1 MNLIEDRVFLGQ
13 RVRLDYTSYR
23 NCVFQ
28 NCEIVVNLGDF
39 DLDGCEF
46 TGCSLHLGGFASA
59 VAKIMYMFYPDKI
72 PLIFKEGEKSP
83 LAEECLKDES
93 VEPS

>member
-1 MNLIEDRVFLGQ
+1 MNVVEDRVFLGQ

-28 NCEIVVNLGDF
+28 DCEIVVTLGDF
-39 DLDGCEF
+39 DADGNEF
-46 TGCSLHLGGFASA
+46 KNCTLHLGGYAMQ
-59 VAKIMYMFYPDKI
+59 VAKIMYVFYPDKI

-83 LAEECLKDES
+83 LAEEKLKDA
-93 VEPS
+93 